1 LGFSRGAPWNVVS
14 FRQALAEVGYIEGR
28 NVAIEFRWANSQF
41 GRLRGLADE
50 LVRRQVT
57 VIVASGAPGA
67 PLAAKAATSTIP
79 IVFVAAGID
88 PVEYGL
94 VVSLNRPGGNVTGVI
109 SLNLELEGKRFN
121 LLHELVPQATT
132 VAYLVGGPNMTS
144 EALKNAMLAAG
155 RALARQVVMLE
166 TLGNRGDF
174 EAAFETLV
182 QRQAGALIVAPFPA
196 FVSNA
201 DKIFALA
208 ARHQIPAIY
217 PSREFVVAG
226 GLMSYGA
233 PYADIYRQAGI
244 YAGRILKG
252 DKPADLPVVQP
263 TKFELVINLKTAKAL
278 GLTIPETL
286 LATADEVIQ

>member
-1 LGFSRGAPWNVVS
+1 MAAGGAGVTAGAAGDWVSRRGAPWNVVA

-109 SLNLELEGKRFN
+109 SL
-121 LLHELVPQATT
+121 T
-132 VAYLVGGPNMTS
+132 
-144 EALKNAMLAAG
+144 
-155 RALARQVVMLE
+155 RA
-166 TLGNRGDF
+166 
-174 EAAFETLV
+174 
-182 QRQAGALIVAPFPA
+182 
-196 FVSNA
+196 
-201 DKIFALA
+201 
-208 ARHQIPAIY
+208 
-217 PSREFVVAG
+217 
-226 GLMSYGA
+226 
-233 PYADIYRQAGI
+233 
-244 YAGRILKG
+244 
-252 DKPADLPVVQP
+252 
-263 TKFELVINLKTAKAL
+263 
-278 GLTIPETL
+278 
-286 LATADEVIQ
+286 